1 MIRKRTDW
9 DGTDKLDR
17 YGRDK
22 TVTTE
27 LFHFV
32 QSKRAFSDHISCIL
46 DAEEIQENQT
56 SQKNNLKISDTK
68 KLSACFVKKYP
79 N

>member
-1 MIRKRTDW
+1 
-9 DGTDKLDR
+9 
-17 YGRDK
+17 
-22 TVTTE
+22 VTTE